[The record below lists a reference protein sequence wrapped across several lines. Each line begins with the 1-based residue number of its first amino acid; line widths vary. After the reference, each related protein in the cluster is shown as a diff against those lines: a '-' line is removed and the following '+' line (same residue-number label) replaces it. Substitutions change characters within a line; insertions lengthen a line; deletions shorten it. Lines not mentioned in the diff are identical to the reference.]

1 MLYFTAPFFST
12 SASTYIPCVPS
23 HSILLIQKH
32 PHEKYTGMDG
42 SEDTESFGDNLHHL
56 LACPSV
62 WRIYD
67 AHPVSFIA
75 FSLPLFELI
84 YLIEHPSWLGIHVPD
99 HVHRQCTYLLCS
111 KRKMANNAM
120 YTWVRTT
127 FSLPLF
133 QHVHRESCQS
143 VNVLV
148 KNGYTAVYE
157 YIHMLVSHKKLR
169 ANLFFF
175 VYTSSGKYI
184 LHKTCQMSRKVSIC
198 SSSFAQHH
206 SSFW

>member
-1 MLYFTAPFFST
+1 M
-12 SASTYIPCVPS
+12 
-23 HSILLIQKH
+23 K
-32 PHEKYTGMDG
+32 KYAGMDG
-42 SEDTESFGDNLHHL
+42 YKDTESFGDNLHHL

-84 YLIEHPSWLGIHVPD
+84 YLIEHPSWLGIHVPN

-120 YTWVRTT
+120 YTWVRAT

-148 KNGYTAVYE
+148 KSGYTAVYK
-157 YIHMLVSHKKLR
+157 YIYICMYIYSFPIK
-169 ANLFFF
+169 NWEQTYFFF

-184 LHKTCQMSRKVSIC
+184 VHKTCQMSRKVSIC